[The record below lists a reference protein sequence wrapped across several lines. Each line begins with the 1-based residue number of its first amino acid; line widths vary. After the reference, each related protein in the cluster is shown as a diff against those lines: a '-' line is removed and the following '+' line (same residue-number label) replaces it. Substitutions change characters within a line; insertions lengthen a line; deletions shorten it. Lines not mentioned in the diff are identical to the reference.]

1 MRPVSCFELAP
12 KLSWRYRLLC
22 LLGMGV
28 VFYSTYG
35 GANYLA
41 GMRSDVPEIF
51 WAWERHIPFWA
62 WSIVPYWTL
71 NLFYAAAFFCCN
83 TRAQIHR
90 LLQQLLLAQAIAVVC
105 FIAYP
110 LTFTW
115 AKPLTDG
122 LTGRLFSALAGFD
135 QPYNQAPSLHIILT
149 MVIGRFY
156 WYRFRPWL
164 RPLWLA
170 WLVLIAVSV
179 LTTYQH
185 HFIDIPTGMLVG
197 CLILWLLPW
206 QSSQVA
212 ERASFRWPTATSSMS
227 TLPKPQRHHTHL
239 RWSMLYALAALLC
252 AVLALSL
259 QAACYVLLWP
269 ALALAWLSLLYYHAD
284 PAWWQK
290 QATGK
295 HTMAVSLFA
304 LPLRLICRLNMA
316 YWLRGQALS
325 APVTARIHV
334 GSVLASENFQ
344 AVVDVCAEYPVARTP
359 PHYAAIPMLDMVMLD
374 VTAVRTA
381 AIALEQLLQQQE
393 QPVLVCCALGYSRS
407 VAVVLTYLL
416 RSGQAND
423 LQAALNMVQ
432 QARPQMVVSTLNQ
445 QMILKAAHE

>member
-41 GMRSDVPEIF
+41 GLRSDVPEIF

-71 NLFYAAAFFCCN
+71 NLFYAAAFFCCD

-90 LLQQLLLAQAIAVVC
+90 LLQQLLLAQAIAIVC
-105 FIAYP
+105 FVVYP

-115 AKPLTDG
+115 PKPLTDG

-156 WYRFRPWL
+156 WYRLRPWL

-170 WLVLIAVSV
+170 WLLLIAVSV

-185 HFIDIPTGMLVG
+185 HFIDIPTGVLVG
-197 CLILWLLPW
+197 CFILWLLPW
-206 QSSQVA
+206 QGSQVA
-212 ERASFRWPTATSSMS
+212 ERAGFRWPTATHTMP
-227 TLPKPQRHHTHL
+227 TLPKPQCHNTHA
-239 RWSMLYALAALLC
+239 RWSMLYALAALSC
-252 AVLALSL
+252 AALALLL
-259 QAACYVLLWP
+259 QAAWYVLLWP
-269 ALALAWLSLLYYHAD
+269 QLALLWLAVLYYRAD
-284 PAWWQK
+284 AAWWQK

-295 HTMAVSLFA
+295 HTLAVSLFA

-316 YWLRGQALS
+316 YWLRGQAL
-325 APVTARIHV
+325 AAAVTERIHV
-334 GSVLASENFQ
+334 GSVLASADFQ
-344 AVVDVCAEYPVARTP
+344 AVVDVCAEYPLAHTP
-359 PHYAAIPMLDMVMLD
+359 PPYAAIPMLDMVALD
-374 VTAVRTA
+374 VA
-381 AIALEQLLQQQE
+381 ALRAAAHALEQLLQQQD

-416 RSGQAND
+416 RSGQSAN
-423 LQAALNMVQ
+423 LQAALNMLQ
-432 QARPQMVVSTLNQ
+432 QARPHMVVSDHNQ
-445 QMILKAAHE
+445 QLILKAAHE